1 MIKHYLKL
9 NPKPLQ
15 INTLIFL
22 LIGVYYLNFFLEKN
36 QHFNNQSYKDRR
48 IEFQKVTEELNNRKD
63 IFTKDMSLLTFDNE
77 LMIWSILNGIK
88 YLNLVNGM
96 FVAKTNAMIE
106 NDLINNFKFLN
117 LNEKDFMNFLKNEK
131 KGWRYFNSNV
141 GNFFH
146 YTYTANSLNT
156 FKESKNFETDV
167 KKFILSTSPMIS
179 QQIAIPNEEFNRLKI
194 KFYENQSIN
203 FEKPEIILLEKLNP
217 ITRKIKIEKG
227 NYCKL
232 YDGNIYILYFKKK
245 HKINCE
251 L

>member
-1 MIKHYLKL
+1 
-9 NPKPLQ
+9 
-15 INTLIFL
+15 
-22 LIGVYYLNFFLEKN
+22 
-36 QHFNNQSYKDRR
+36 
-48 IEFQKVTEELNNRKD
+48 
-63 IFTKDMSLLTFDNE
+63 
-77 LMIWSILNGIK
+77 MIWSILNGIK